1 MSEKLVAYIFMII
14 AVPIAGEM
22 KFYPI
27 DGDLRV
33 SLGTPIFF
41 FILLWLRKIH
51 PIISGLLVGTAV
63 VLFRIFLSGLQADSV
78 QLADA
83 LSLHFPVFFYYLVY
97 SCLFYLFKITAL
109 YESPFY
115 IGLLGV
121 IIEVIASMVEIS
133 VRNIYSHTAITF
145 STFVIIG
152 GIAIF
157 RSFFVLGFFN
167 ILILREAK
175 LAEEQQRR
183 RNEEILLLIS
193 NLYVESIQLKKTAKN
208 AEELTS
214 ACYKL
219 YRDLKNVSKNQ
230 QADNA
235 LRIAGEMHEIKKD
248 SQRIYAG
255 LSKIMNQDNLN
266 DFMEIE
272 EITAAI
278 ISANRCYGEMLGKKI
293 NYRVEISEKH
303 SRYHTFILF
312 SLINNLVS
320 NAVEAIRDNGEIILT
335 VNKSKEMIIIMVSD
349 NGSGISTKNKPYIFE
364 PGFTTKFDNTGI
376 ASNGIGLSHI
386 KNVIEENGGII
397 TLLDDPANTEM
408 TTFEIRLPEKGLI
421 QEG

>member
-1 MSEKLVAYIFMII
+1 MSEKLVAYIFIII

-41 FILLWLRKIH
+41 FILLWLRKIN
-51 PIISGLLVGTAV
+51 PIISGLLAGTAV
-63 VLFRIFLSGLQADSV
+63 VLFRIFLSEIQADSIE
-78 QLADA
+78 LSDA

-97 SCLFYLFKITAL
+97 SLLFYFCKIKSL

-121 IIEVIASMVEIS
+121 VIEVIASMAEIS
-133 VRNIYSHTAITF
+133 VRSISSHTAITF
-145 STFVIIG
+145 STFMIIG

-183 RNEEILLLIS
+183 MNEEILLLIS
-193 NLYVESIQLKKTAKN
+193 NLYVESIQLKKSAKN

-219 YRDLKNVSKNQ
+219 YRDLKGSSSNQ
-230 QADNA
+230 QAESA

-255 LSKIMNQDNLN
+255 LSKLMAQDNLN
-266 DFMEIE
+266 DFMDIG
-272 EITAAI
+272 EITATI
-278 ISANRCYGEMLGKKI
+278 ISANKYYGEMLGKKI
-293 NYRVEISEKH
+293 NYQVQISEEQPH
-303 SRYHTFILF
+303 YHTFILF

-320 NAVEAIRDNGEIILT
+320 NAVEAIIDHGEINLT
-335 VNKSKEMIIIMVSD
+335 VNRSNDMVIIKVSD
-349 NGSGISTKNKPYIFE
+349 NGSGISARNKPFIFE

-397 TLLDDPANTEM
+397 TLLDDPANTKR
-408 TTFEIRLPEKGLI
+408 TTFEIQLPVRGLT